1 MIIIVLGLVSRWSR
15 DVTDKNIFKAI
26 GNKEMDRKYFLKYI
40 GLVLL
45 SIVGL
50 KTFISL
56 LSQSTDQAIPALG
69 FQKEATPI
77 FGSSKYGV

>member
-15 DVTDKNIFKAI
+15 DVIDKNIFKAM

-40 GLVLL
+40 GLMLL
-45 SIVGL
+45 GVVGL
-50 KTFISL
+50 KTFIYL
-56 LSQSTDQAIPALG
+56 LSQSINQTIPTLG
-69 FQKEATPI
+69 FQKETTPV